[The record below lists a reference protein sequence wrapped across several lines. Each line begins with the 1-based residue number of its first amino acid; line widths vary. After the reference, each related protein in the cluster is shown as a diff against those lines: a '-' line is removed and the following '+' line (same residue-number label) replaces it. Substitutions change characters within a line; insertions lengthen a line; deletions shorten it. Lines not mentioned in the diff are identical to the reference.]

1 MKLVISLPPANI
13 STMPQLWPPRLPVDI
28 TALEEDG
35 EVITT
40 FDNYAF
46 RYDIEVITA
55 EVNGL
60 KEKPSEIFLWA
71 TLESYPHLEN
81 YVNRFPYAKIIGL
94 PRWYNDKF
102 HVVDL
107 YTEPMPTPN
116 IATVAIPYWLNSK
129 LAYTSESLQAQKFA
143 VIDFNYYEKM
153 VPQRRMAEILRT
165 MRLRYCIDFLVIKTD
180 MTFRRGLTLAFI
192 DQLEDMEMSRLIPF
206 MCMGDVKGVDPGFLK
221 ALREAGCVAIDFGSI
236 DVTQLATEPFQWR
249 LPAAV
254 ETCRQIG
261 ITPLITPTIGL
272 PTTTIDDVINATRLL
287 KTYNLLTDVKPVGV
301 ERFELVSAHSD
312 EDILVELANGTY
324 NGTDWDDA
332 FLYGLMHLMSMGDIE
347 RLEELRS

>member
-1 MKLVISLPPANI
+1 MKLVISLPPANMA
-13 STMPQLWPPRLPVDI
+13 MPQLWPPRLPVDI

-35 EVITT
+35 EPVTL

-46 RYDIEVITA
+46 RYDLEVIKA
-55 EVNGL
+55 EVKGL
-60 KEKPSEIFLWA
+60 KEKPSNVYLWA
-71 TLESYPHLEN
+71 TLESYPHLKS
-81 YVNRFPYAKIIGL
+81 YIKAFPNAEIVGF
-94 PRWYNDKF
+94 PTWFDRDF
-102 HVVDL
+102 HISDFF
-107 YTEPMPTPN
+107 TDPMPVPN
-116 IATVAIPYWLNSK
+116 ITTVVSHYWLNVK
-129 LAYTSESLQAQKFA
+129 LPYTAESLQAQKFA

-153 VPQRRMAEILRT
+153 VPQRRMVEILRT

-180 MTFRRGLTLAFI
+180 LTFRRGLTLAFI

-249 LPAAV
+249 LPATV
-254 ETCRQIG
+254 ETCRQVG

-301 ERFELVSAHSD
+301 ESFELVSAHSD
-312 EDILVELANGTY
+312 EGILVELANGTY

>member
-1 MKLVISLPPANI
+1 MKLVISLPPANM
-13 STMPQLWPPRLPVDI
+13 TMPQLWPPRLPVDI

-35 EVITT
+35 EPVTL

-46 RYDIEVITA
+46 RYDLEVIKA
-55 EVNGL
+55 EVKGL
-60 KEKPSEIFLWA
+60 KEKPSNVYLWA
-71 TLESYPHLEN
+71 TLESYPHLKS
-81 YVNRFPYAKIIGL
+81 YIKAFPNAEIVGFPTWFNSGIHIS
-94 PRWYNDKF
+94 DF
-102 HVVDL
+102 FTD
-107 YTEPMPTPN
+107 PMPVPN
-116 IATVAIPYWLNSK
+116 IMTVVSHYWLNVK
-129 LAYTSESLQAQKFA
+129 LPYTAESLQAQKFA

-153 VPQRRMAEILRT
+153 VPQRRMVEILRT

-249 LPAAV
+249 LPATV
-254 ETCRQIG
+254 ETCRQVG